1 MSKGYLLESDVENL
15 ALATLQQIGYDVYKS
30 PSPTSPNLEIDA
42 MRDDDHSLPLLTENV
57 HSALRKLNPGYSEAV
72 YREAFRQLTR
82 LADNPDMMV
91 NNHYFHQLLIEG
103 IRVKT
108 TDDGEDRTE
117 VLYPID
123 FDHVENNEFIATN
136 QFTFKGSNERRPDT
150 TIFVNGLPVVT
161 FEFKDASNPNV
172 SIENAYRQL
181 QTYKAEIPDY
191 LKYNEILVA
200 SDGINSR
207 AGSLTSGFDRFMRW
221 RAPKDVSEN
230 GDLELETM
238 IKYMLKPKDL
248 LNLIENFI
256 LFETDG
262 DKTIKILAAYHQYY
276 MVNMAVEA
284 AKRTIDDPDDGRIG
298 VVWHTTGSGKSL
310 SMVFFASIV
319 ARKLNN
325 PTMLVIN
332 DRNDLDDQ
340 LFDTFA
346 AAHEFLRQSP
356 EHAESRDE
364 LRRFMDKQSGGIVFS
379 TIQKFS
385 PDFEQGEIDMPV
397 LTDRSDVIVIADE
410 AHRSQYGL
418 EAKYTNNGVRY
429 GFAKY
434 LRDALPNASFIG
446 FTGTPISTA
455 DKSTVAVF
463 GDYIDVYDITQA
475 VNDHATVKIYYESH
489 VFPLKLKKDAQAK
502 YQQLLKDADLDDNPN
517 LQENA
522 RRNREFSRLEALAGA
537 KPRLQ
542 SIAKHFVHHFEA
554 RQKEAFGKAMIV
566 EISRRNAVRLYNEI
580 VKLRPD
586 WDSEDLNKGKIKV
599 VITSSAADGPEMA
612 KFQTSKAD
620 RRVLQRRMKDNNDE
634 LQIVIVVDMWL
645 TGFDV
650 PSMNTMYIDKPM
662 KGHNLIQAIARV
674 NRVFK
679 DKDSALVVDYIGIAE
694 NLKSALSIYTTEDRG
709 QVGINMNKALALL
722 KEKYDIITNDFLYG
736 IDYSGFDSENGTTR
750 LKVTR
755 RVANE
760 ILHEDEDTQKKFLDV
775 VTELQKAY
783 ALTSTQAAAQAYGK
797 EIAFFKTVKVFIQ
810 KLKQPVTPVGS
821 TEHTDVKYQMQ
832 QLLDQSIISEPNV
845 DIYKELGLKR
855 QSIDLISDE
864 CLQKV
869 NNMPEQDVAITL
881 LEKLLKGKIKAMM
894 KTNKVT
900 SGKFEE
906 MLQKSIE
913 EYNKRGITSELVIR
927 KLIQMAKKINAEQ
940 ERGKDLGLSQE
951 EIAFYD
957 ALADHKKAVE
967 VLGEEKLHLIAQELV
982 KLVKEEAG
990 VDWEKRRNIQAK
1002 MRVAVKHLLRK
1013 YGYPPDIA
1021 PQAVTTVVEQAELMA
1036 TNE

>member
-1 MSKGYLLESDVENL
+1 MSKGYLLEADVENL
-15 ALATLQQIGYDVYKS
+15 ALDTLKQVGYDVYKS
-30 PSPTSPNLEIDA
+30 PSPTSPNPEIDA
-42 MRDDDHSLPLLTENV
+42 MRSNDHTVAILPTKV
-57 HSALRKLNPGYSEAV
+57 QTALRKLNPGYSDEI
-72 YREAFRQLTR
+72 YKEAFRQIMR
-82 LADNPDMMV
+82 LANNPDMMV
-91 NNHYFHQLLIEG
+91 NNHYFHKLLIEG

-108 TDDGEDRTE
+108 TVKGENRTE

-172 SIENAYRQL
+172 SIENGYRQL
-181 QTYKAEIPDY
+181 QTYKAEIPEY
-191 LKYNEILVA
+191 LKYNEILIA

-207 AGSLTSGFDRFMRW
+207 AGSLTAGFDRFMRW
-221 RAPKDVSEN
+221 RAPKNINTGD
-230 GDLELETM
+230 DLELETM

-256 LFETDG
+256 IFETDG
-262 DKTIKILAAYHQYY
+262 DNTIKILAAYHQYY
-276 MVNMAVEA
+276 MVNKAVKA
-284 AKRTIDDPDDGRIG
+284 AKRTLVDPNDKRIG

-340 LFDTFA
+340 LFDTFS
-346 AAHEFLRQSP
+346 AAHEFLRQTP

-364 LRRFMDKQSGGIVFS
+364 LRKFMDKQSGGIVFS

-385 PDFEQGEIDMPV
+385 PDFDSGEKEMPV
-397 LTDRSDVIVIADE
+397 LTNRSDVIVIADE

-418 EAKYTNNGVRY
+418 KAKFTNNGLRY

-463 GDYIDVYDITQA
+463 GNYIDVYDITQA

-489 VFPLKLKKDAQAK
+489 VFPLKLKSDAQAK
-502 YQQLLKDADLDDNPN
+502 YQQLLKEANLDDDPN
-517 LQENA
+517 LEENA

-537 KPRLQ
+537 QPRLE
-542 SIAKHFVHHFEA
+542 SIAKHFVNHFEA
-554 RQKEAFGKAMIV
+554 RQKETFGKAMIV
-566 EISRRNAVRLYNEI
+566 EMSRRNAVRLYNEI
-580 VKLRPD
+580 IKLRPE
-586 WDSEDLNKGKIKV
+586 WDSDDLNKGKIKV
-599 VITSSAADGPEMA
+599 VMTSSAADGPEMA

-620 RRVLQRRMKDNNDE
+620 RRVLQKRMKDNNDE

-679 DKDSALVVDYIGIAE
+679 DKDSALIVDYIGIAE
-694 NLKSALSIYTTEDRG
+694 NLKEALNVYSTEDQG
-709 QVGINMNKALALL
+709 QVGINMQKALALL

-736 IDYSGFDSENGTTR
+736 VDYSGFDSEDGAVR
-750 LKVTR
+750 LKITR

-760 ILHEDEDTQKKFLDV
+760 ILGEDEETQQKFLDV

-783 ALTSTQAAAQAYGK
+783 ALTSTQPEAQAYGK

-810 KLKQPVTPVGS
+810 KLKQPTTPVGS
-821 TEHTDVKYQMQ
+821 GKHTDVKYQMQ

-845 DIYKELGLKR
+845 DIYNELGIKR

-864 CLQKV
+864 FLQKV
-869 NNMPEQDVAITL
+869 NSMPEQDVAITL
-881 LEKLLKGKIKAMM
+881 LENYLRVRLK
-894 KTNKVT
+894 
-900 SGKFEE
+900 
-906 MLQKSIE
+906 Q
-913 EYNKRGITSELVIR
+913 
-927 KLIQMAKKINAEQ
+927 
-940 ERGKDLGLSQE
+940 
-951 EIAFYD
+951 
-957 ALADHKKAVE
+957 
-967 VLGEEKLHLIAQELV
+967 
-982 KLVKEEAG
+982 
-990 VDWEKRRNIQAK
+990 
-1002 MRVAVKHLLRK
+1002 
-1013 YGYPPDIA
+1013 
-1021 PQAVTTVVEQAELMA
+1021 
-1036 TNE
+1036 

>member
-1 MSKGYLLESDVENL
+1 
-15 ALATLQQIGYDVYKS
+15 
-30 PSPTSPNLEIDA
+30 
-42 MRDDDHSLPLLTENV
+42 MRDNSHTVAILTTVVEQTI
-57 HSALRKLNPGYSEAV
+57 RRLNPGYPDEI
-72 YREAFRQLTR
+72 YREALRQLTR
-82 LADNPDMMV
+82 LADNPDLMV
-91 NNHYFHQLLIEG
+91 NNHYFHKLLIEG

-108 TDDGEDRTE
+108 TVNGENRTE

-123 FDHVENNEFIATN
+123 FNQIERNSFIATN
-136 QFTFKGSNERRPDT
+136 QFTFKGSHERRPDT
-150 TIFVNGLPVVT
+150 TIFVNGLPVVN

-172 SIENAYRQL
+172 SITNAYRQL

-200 SDGINSR
+200 SDGLNSR
-207 AGSLTSGFDRFMRW
+207 AGSLTAGFDRFMRW
-221 RAPKDVSEN
+221 RAPKNISTGD
-230 GDLELETM
+230 DLELEVM
-238 IKYMLKPKDL
+238 IKYMLSPKDL

-256 LFETDG
+256 IFETDG
-262 DKTIKILAAYHQYY
+262 DSTIKILGAYHQYY
-276 MVNMAVEA
+276 MVNKAVQA
-284 AKRTIDDPDDGRIG
+284 AKRALNNPEDKRIG

-310 SMVFFASIV
+310 SMVFFSSIV

-325 PTMLVIN
+325 PTLLVIN

-346 AAHEFLRQSP
+346 TAHEFLRQTP
-356 EHAESRDE
+356 EHAESSEE
-364 LRRFMDKQSGGIVFS
+364 LRKFMDKQSGGIVFS

-385 PDFEQGEIDMPV
+385 PDFERGETEMPV
-397 LTDRSDVIVIADE
+397 LTNRSDVIVIADE
-410 AHRSQYGL
+410 AHRTQYGMQ
-418 EAKYTNNGVRY
+418 AKITDNGLRY

-463 GDYIDVYDITQA
+463 GKYIDVYDITQA
-475 VNDHATVKIYYESH
+475 VNDKATVKIYYESH
-489 VFPLKLKKDAQAK
+489 VFPLKLKKDAQEK
-502 YQQLLKDADLDDNPN
+502 YQQLLKEANLNDDPN
-517 LQENA
+517 LEENA

-537 KPRLQ
+537 QPRLE
-542 SIAKHFVHHFEA
+542 SIAKHFVEHFET

-566 EISRRNAVRLYNEI
+566 EMSRRNAVRLYNEI
-580 VKLRPD
+580 VKLRPE
-586 WDSEDLNKGKIKV
+586 WDSDDLDKGKIKV
-599 VITSSAADGPEMA
+599 VMTSSAADGPEMA
-612 KFQTSKAD
+612 KFQTSKSE
-620 RRVLQRRMKDNNDE
+620 RRILQKRMKDNNDE

-679 DKDSALVVDYIGIAE
+679 DKDSALIVDYIGIAE
-694 NLKSALSIYTTEDRG
+694 NLKDALNIYSTEDQG
-709 QVGINMNKALALL
+709 QVGVNMKKALALL

-736 IDYSGFDSENGTTR
+736 VDYSDFDSEDGIVR

-760 ILHEDEDTQKKFLDV
+760 ILHEDDETQKKFLDV

-783 ALTSTQAAAQAYGK
+783 ALTSTQPEAQAYGK

-810 KLKQPVTPVGS
+810 KLKQPDDQQAGDS
-821 TEHTDVKYQMQ
+821 GHADVDYRMQ

-845 DIYKELGLKR
+845 DIYNQLGIER
-855 QSIDLISDE
+855 QSVDLISDE
-864 CLQKV
+864 FLQHV
-869 NNMPEQDVAITL
+869 NNMQEKDVAIVL
-881 LEKLLKGKIKAMM
+881 LEKLLKGKIKAMTR
-894 KTNKVT
+894 TNKVT
-900 SGKFEE
+900 SQKFEE
-906 MLQKSIE
+906 MLKKSID

-927 KLIQMAKKINAEQ
+927 KLIEMAKNINKEQ
-940 ERGKDLGLSQE
+940 EKGKDLGLTPE
-951 EIAFYD
+951 EVAFYD
-957 ALADHKKAVE
+957 ALADHEKAVQ

-982 KLVKEEAG
+982 KLVKEESG

-1021 PQAVTTVVEQAELMA
+1021 PQAINTVVEQAELMA
-1036 TNE
+1036 SND